1 MSDDGKLDYY
11 EVLQVSANAEPD
23 TIHRIYRLL
32 AQRFHPDNQE
42 SGNADRFHQI
52 HEAYTVLSDPERRA
66 KYDVAYHQL
75 RQDRWRLVASGAQ
88 AENDFEIEQIGRL
101 TLLEA
106 LYTRRRMD
114 PTAPSLMMTD
124 LETLLGRPREHL
136 DFTVWFLAQKKFVTR
151 DDQAR
156 LQITADGVEYLEANY
171 RGNLQRRRL
180 QAPAEAE
187 AEG

>member
-1 MSDDGKLDYY
+1 MSDNGNVDYY

-42 SGNADRFHQI
+42 SGDSDRFHQI

-66 KYDVAYHQL
+66 KYDVVYHRV
-75 RQDRWRLVASGAQ
+75 RQDRWRLVSSGAQ
-88 AENDFEIEQIGRL
+88 SENDFEIEQVGRL

-106 LYTRRRMD
+106 LYTRRRME
-114 PTAPSLMMTD
+114 PTAPSLMMSE
-124 LETLLGRPREHL
+124 LETLIGRPREHL
-136 DFTVWFLAQKKFVTR
+136 DFTVWYLAQKKFVMR

-156 LQITADGVEYLEANY
+156 LQITADGVEHLEQNY
-171 RGNLQRRRL
+171 RANVQRRRL
-180 QAPAEAE
+180 KAP
-187 AEG
+187 EGA